1 MQFSCAV
8 QEKKKR
14 SSYDFRLH
22 NTSIQLGSKNAHWT
36 TVLCNFLALEASKHQ
51 KYMDPLKS
59 LGYIYVPT
67 KNFLFS
73 VAVILI
79 VKC

>member
-1 MQFSCAV
+1 MTRSSLAQF
-8 QEKKKR
+8 KKKKQR
-14 SSYDFRLH
+14 NPYDFRLH

-36 TVLCNFLALEASKHQ
+36 AVLCNFLALKASKHQ
-51 KYMDPLKS
+51 KYMDPSKS

-73 VAVILI
+73 VAVI
-79 VKC
+79 